1 MEIEEKIYFSRIM
14 NYKPRINNLTPSEN
28 IQDINYLSSQIRNTA
43 KYALNEEISITKAK
57 REISDLL
64 DNIKQLKRGIKW
76 APGLKN
82 TDQRILE
89 I

>member
-64 DNIKQLKRGIKW
+64 DNIKQLKRGIK
-76 APGLKN
+76 
-82 TDQRILE
+82 
-89 I
+89 